1 MRGTT
6 RKELFGQ
13 GRTGAGRKPARRV
26 PGATLAEV
34 TKTGRILLG
43 ALCAAYG
50 WTDKTRLT
58 RAEFLR
64 LRDEWITGPGNEVRS

>member
-6 RKELFGQ
+6 RK
-13 GRTGAGRKPARRV
+13 GRLGRDRSDAGRKPARRV
-26 PGATLAEV
+26 PVATLAEA
-34 TKTGRILLG
+34 TKTGSVLLG

-64 LRDEWITGPGNEVRS
+64 LRDEWIAGPSDEVRS